1 MPRDPPGTL
10 TIVDIRIGILN
21 SPRELAFE
29 TSESAADIT
38 AAITAAM
45 EKGAPVVSLTDSKG
59 KQYLVPGRQSHGLLL
74 VPLVGAA
81 ATAAVWAVCVW
92 IGLPFDGGW
101 IWVIALVG
109 GPLIALALALT
120 LPKRREHAD
129 AALLE
134 RLMKPGAAAKA

>member
-1 MPRDPPGTL
+1 MELLFVT
-10 TIVDIRIGILN
+10 VIG
-21 SPRELAFE
+21 
-29 TSESAADIT
+29 AALSV
-38 AAITAAM
+38 
-45 EKGAPVVSLTDSKG
+45 GVR
-59 KQYLVPGRQSHGLLL
+59 YLVPGRQSHGLLL

-120 LPKRREHAD
+120 LPKRREQAD